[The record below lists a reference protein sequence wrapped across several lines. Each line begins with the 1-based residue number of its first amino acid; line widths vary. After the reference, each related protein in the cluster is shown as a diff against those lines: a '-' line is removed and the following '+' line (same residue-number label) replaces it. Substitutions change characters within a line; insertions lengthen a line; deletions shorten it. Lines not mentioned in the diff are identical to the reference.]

1 MWSRSKLVNR
11 LMSVPLLLLP
21 LTMVVTG
28 CSKETPPENR
38 VVESNTPPNET
49 TDTLSAVTLD
59 PNPVDEPVATLVM
72 TDPAIEEEPTADA
85 VSIEPVAVEAEPAL
99 DTATADANSDPDPDS
114 NPPLAV
120 SALSCQ
126 PGMVPLTEGL
136 QGYSAGAGV
145 GTDTDMVICVE
156 QLIDS
161 DTASSTSP
169 LNVVPVTVT
178 TADNQE
184 LTLYV
189 SSAYAGQKVD
199 IQLLEGEQ
207 AYQTEIAALDS
218 LGGANS
224 AGSDDDQSSLAFSL
238 ATTADGTSVTNPVTT
253 SDANEA
259 SSSEA
264 EPVTT
269 NPCQNQFPV
278 SAIYFM
284 SEPPAGATA
293 GICSPTPIPPLNS
306 PPLPPIIDLNML
318 VSGQSVFYMTDNS
331 SILNTPLTF
340 WVKTNSGGWF
350 VQQLIPA
357 SRIDASPLVMPV
369 WNTQ

>member
-11 LMSVPLLLLP
+11 LVSVPLLLLP

-38 VVESNTPPNET
+38 VVESKVPLNET
-49 TDTLSAVTLD
+49 TDTLSAVTQE
-59 PNPVDEPVATLVM
+59 PNPVDAPVATPVT
-72 TDPAIEEEPTADA
+72 TDPTTEEEPTADA
-85 VSIEPVAVEAEPAL
+85 VSIEPVAVEPEPVL
-99 DTATADANSDPDPDS
+99 DTATAGADPDS

-136 QGYSAGAGV
+136 QGYSAGAWV

-161 DTASSTSP
+161 DTAGSTSP
-169 LNVVPVTVT
+169 LDVVPVTVT
-178 TADNQE
+178 TADNRE

-238 ATTADGTSVTNPVTT
+238 ATTADGTAVTNPVTT
-253 SDANEA
+253 SDAKEA

-306 PPLPPIIDLNML
+306 PPLPPIIDLNIV